1 MNITEKIVDKLF
13 SGRFLVTIM
22 MAGVYCFLAI
32 FMVTK
37 LSDKITGDFV
47 LGYMGG
53 FSTAFMLILQWYFD
67 KEEIDAKSQNGGS
80 NEIPKQN
87 P

>member
-1 MNITEKIVDKLF
+1 MDKLIDKLT
-13 SGRFLVTIM
+13 SGRFLVTVM
-22 MAGVYCFLAI
+22 MAGVYCFLAVY
-32 FMVTK
+32 MVTK

-67 KEEIDAKSQNGGS
+67 KEESDNKKEVSNVQDSKSTV
-80 NEIPKQN
+80 
-87 P
+87 